1 MISWPSLE
9 KKINECH
16 ETHNECRHKAKGCLP
31 RGFRVIDVIRR
42 CLIETTECRFVALS
56 YVWGTNPRSSPLGA
70 SSLTIGGMRKEGGLP
85 TLGMPRT
92 IEDAIRVCIFLGQK
106 YLWVDRLCVIQDDD
120 DDKKNQ
126 IEAMGNIYS
135 SADLVLLATYGDSME
150 FGIPGVGHLRKLVQH
165 QEDIL
170 GLRITNVIREVEDD
184 PLDMWHTR
192 GWTYQ
197 EAVLSRRRLYFTN
210 TRAFFECE
218 QSMCHE
224 DQFNRETSRNDLLSI
239 KLTIPEDDSRFQ
251 SFARHLT
258 HYTSRKLTYRSDA
271 YDAVKGILNSL
282 YDGKST
288 FENGLPR
295 LDFDRA
301 LLWFPDNGEN
311 SITRLESQGPAMPTW
326 SWSSVMGLS
335 DQVRY
340 QETAFYGSL
349 TIWHLIKG
357 PFPPGSIEAV
367 NIGQDPSVD
376 DDWQTYMA
384 IACSNDCVENFSL
397 PLSLQTHGFS
407 SMRDTFNTCWKIYQK
422 PCKETM
428 LLAIQET
435 EFLKTRD
442 SVFVHD
448 TEPGFVV
455 ARCQTTFLPLAPKSA
470 MYDVNITN
478 SEGERIGQL
487 CGGAAKIRE
496 EVTSSIYDRSAEVEF
511 IALSLSGLT
520 IRVYSSEEL
529 EAKKFIDAEGHSL
542 AKVPIVNVLMIS
554 REGGLAHRRALGWIY
569 LIDWIKLHREWKM
582 IMLG

>member
-1 MISWPSLE
+1 MITWSSLE
-9 KKINECH
+9 NKINECY
-16 ETHNECRHKAKGCLP
+16 ETHNECQYKAKGCLP
-31 RGFRVIDVIRR
+31 QGFRVIDVIRR
-42 CLIETTECRFVALS
+42 CLIEMTECRFVALS
-56 YVWGTNPRSSPLGA
+56 YVWGMNPRSSPLRA
-70 SSLTIGGMRKEGGLP
+70 SSVTIGGMKKEGGLP

-92 IEDAIRVCIFLGQK
+92 IEDAIRVCVLLGQK
-106 YLWVDRLCVIQDDD
+106 YLWVDRLCIIQDDD

-126 IEAMGNIYS
+126 IEAMGDIYS
-135 SADLVLLATYGDSME
+135 SAELVLLATYGDSME
-150 FGIPGVGHLRKLVQH
+150 FGIPGIGHLRNLVQH

-184 PLDMWHTR
+184 PLDVWHTR

-218 QSMCHE
+218 QLMCHE

-239 KLTIPEDDSRFQ
+239 RLTIPEDHSRFQ

-271 YDAVKGILNSL
+271 YHAVNGILNSI
-282 YDGKST
+282 YDGKRS

-301 LLWFPDNGEN
+301 LLWFPDIGEN
-311 SITRLESQGPAMPTW
+311 SINRLESQVTAMPTW

-340 QETAFYGSL
+340 QETAFYGPL

-357 PFPPGSIEAV
+357 PFPPGSIEAA
-367 NIGQDPSVD
+367 NIRQDSSLD

-397 PLSLQTHGFS
+397 PLSLQTHDFS
-407 SMRDTFNTCWKIYQK
+407 TMRDKFKTCWKAYRK

-435 EFLKTRD
+435 EYLKARAN
-442 SVFVHD
+442 VFVHD
-448 TEPGFVV
+448 TEPGLIV
-455 ARCQTTFLPLAPKSA
+455 ARCQTAFLRLAPKSA

-478 SEGERIGQL
+478 MEGERIGQL
-487 CGGAAKIRE
+487 CGDAAKIRE
-496 EVTSSIYDRSAEVEF
+496 EVTSSIHDKSAKVEF
-511 IALSLSGLT
+511 IAISLSGLT
-520 IRVYSSEEL
+520 IRVYLKEEL
-529 EAKKFIDAEGHSL
+529 EAKNFVDADGHSL

-554 REGGLAHRRALGWIY
+554 REGSLAHRRALGWIY
-569 LIDWIKLHREWKM
+569 LIDWIKLRREWKM